1 MTPSCRVSKTA
12 YLKCFDCENEIT
24 CEIRRTLQMV
34 RDAMAKVLNGT
45 SLADA
50 ISIDSKVS
58 GTLGYAFAQ

>member
-1 MTPSCRVSKTA
+1 
-12 YLKCFDCENEIT
+12 
-24 CEIRRTLQMV
+24 MV